1 MQDKYEYTPLYYKT
15 PCQVRFYDANDGLW
29 RGGIALHDCIIC
41 GCCGAIM
48 GIEDLIKDAEK
59 FGVHFDD
66 AIIELEW
73 IDVSDE
79 IKGE

>member
-1 MQDKYEYTPLYYKT
+1 M
-15 PCQVRFYDANDGLW
+15 RFYDANDGLW
-29 RGGIALHDCIIC
+29 RGGIAFHDYIIC

-48 GIEDLIKDAEK
+48 SIEDLVKDAK
-59 FGVHFDD
+59 DFGVHFDK

-73 IDVSDE
+73 IDISDE